1 MKQLIQQKLPFNKI
15 GSKERDRILS
25 RLGLIKTDNQNVYE
39 HPDFNYQ
46 FDLSKVSLEKI
57 LEYVA
62 IKFVNIGYTNCQENF
77 RQALGLE

>member
-1 MKQLIQQKLPFNKI
+1 MKQPIQQKLSFNKI

-25 RLGLIKTDNQNVYE
+25 RLGLIETDKKNIYE
-39 HPDFNYQ
+39 HLDFNYQ

-62 IKFVNIGYTNCQENF
+62 IKFVNVGYTNCQENF